1 MYETDNVC
9 REGSEM
15 NDGFRRIDRKD
26 GGYDYSAVDLVVDAI
41 VKDLDPKMIIIFGS
55 VAKGTADG
63 NSDLDMLIVMDTDK
77 KRAERVADVQ
87 ICLWKRDLILEK
99 DIIVV
104 TPKEYEERKDDEH
117 SFIHEIVSTGVVA
130 YEA

>member
-1 MYETDNVC
+1 M
-9 REGSEM
+9 
-15 NDGFRRIDRKD
+15 
-26 GGYDYSAVDLVVDAI
+26 SAIA
-41 VKDLDPKMIIIFGS
+41 KDLDLKMIIIFGS
-55 VAKGTADG
+55 VARGTADG